1 MAVLDPFYGISNV
14 GTVAARWMNRFL
26 LVGEVA
32 VLVLLARLQVEEH
45 ILPVGNWVL
54 IPAVPLS
61 FALISLVNSLIR
73 QVWNIILVVIYGTTD
88 PDQIAEQIYH
98 FEGQQ
103 AVDARRRQIARG
115 RLEHRRVAST
125 RRDAVRFVERGPA
138 ASYRTIETT
147 LASGGETDRDGR
159 YFN

>member
-1 MAVLDPFYGISNV
+1 MAVLDPFYGISNA

-26 LVGEVA
+26 LVAEVA
-32 VLVLLARLQVEEH
+32 VLFYLAKLQVEEH
-45 ILPVGNWVL
+45 ILPFGNWVL

-61 FALISLVNSLIR
+61 FALMSLVNSLLR

-88 PDQIAEQIYH
+88 PDQIAEQINR

-103 AVDARRRQIARG
+103 AVDAQRRRLARSQVG
-115 RLEHRRVAST
+115 RRRIAST
-125 RRDAVRFVERGPA
+125 RRDAVRYVERGPA

-147 LASGGETDRDGR
+147 LAGSGDADRSGR